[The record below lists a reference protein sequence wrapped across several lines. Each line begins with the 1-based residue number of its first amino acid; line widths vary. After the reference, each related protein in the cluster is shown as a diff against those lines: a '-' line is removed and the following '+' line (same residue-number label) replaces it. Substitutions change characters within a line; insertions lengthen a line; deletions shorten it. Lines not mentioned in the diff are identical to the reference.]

1 MTILFPTVWCRE
13 AGRGREREVGE
24 FGPFHDTWSQGIRY
38 HTILNSMVQRA
49 RKVDLG
55 SFMTPGLSKD
65 FQCH

>member
-1 MTILFPTVWCRE
+1 M
-13 AGRGREREVGE
+13 GE